1 MRVVPMI
8 GDSIG
13 GYHPFFVPADDERPS
28 LFPRFDL
35 LQASKGGSRSAAHLR
50 AVHEASEAM
59 IPETEGSLRLMM
71 TRAFRAAAFCE
82 RLQLNWSKPPSVSK
96 GIDGLSA
103 DSPTVPAGGGPFPA
117 DPAFFGWSRA
127 PPALS

>member
-13 GYHPFFVPADDERPS
+13 GYPLFVPAERPS

-103 DSPTVPAGGGPFPA
+103 DSPTVPAGGGPFP
-117 DPAFFGWSRA
+117 DPAFGWSRA